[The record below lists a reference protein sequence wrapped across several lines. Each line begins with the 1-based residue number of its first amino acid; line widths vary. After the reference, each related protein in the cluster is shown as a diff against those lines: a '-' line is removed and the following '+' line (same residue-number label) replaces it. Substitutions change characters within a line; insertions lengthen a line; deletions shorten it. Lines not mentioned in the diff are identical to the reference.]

1 MRDRPEPGKAIT
13 VKQKITAAETAL
25 RQREKLRQSR
35 KTDRMEMDPAAARIK
50 KDRAMRAR
58 PAVRKIRAATA
69 EVRKITVLL
78 IMEIQTVEIL
88 RRAEA
93 EPQIMD
99 LQET

>member
-1 MRDRPEPGKAIT
+1 
-13 VKQKITAAETAL
+13 
-25 RQREKLRQSR
+25 
-35 KTDRMEMDPAAARIK
+35 
-50 KDRAMRAR
+50 MRAR